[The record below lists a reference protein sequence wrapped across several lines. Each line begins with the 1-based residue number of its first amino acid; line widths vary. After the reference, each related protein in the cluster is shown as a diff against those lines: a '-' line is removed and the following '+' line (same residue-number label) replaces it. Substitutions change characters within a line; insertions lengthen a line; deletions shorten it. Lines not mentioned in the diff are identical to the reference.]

1 MASGEEH
8 LLHYVIAVV
17 TLAPDGT
24 LEDYTVVQ
32 PDRDFVGVT
41 EIGEQLQISPAA
53 RQSGQQAPRLSAAA
67 GQDQGWIVLAEVCG
81 RAVLRAAAPP
91 GRAVPRRAEASEG
104 PVVSWTIGF
113 MIVSPRRLTAHR
125 LALSTALAGYVAA
138 VMQVSECCVRLAIKV
153 EGHSE
158 RAVYRGVEA
167 LWTLLEQEQITAF
180 IEAAWLGTDT
190 DCTALV
196 RELEAA
202 REAVQQVEFV
212 G

>member
-1 MASGEEH
+1 M
-8 LLHYVIAVV
+8 
-17 TLAPDGT
+17 
-24 LEDYTVVQ
+24 
-32 PDRDFVGVT
+32 
-41 EIGEQLQISPAA
+41 
-53 RQSGQQAPRLSAAA
+53 
-67 GQDQGWIVLAEVCG
+67 
-81 RAVLRAAAPP
+81 
-91 GRAVPRRAEASEG
+91 
-104 PVVSWTIGF
+104 SWTIGF